1 MLVCR
6 VLFLD
11 TMSKV
16 RGRPRASGDSK
27 SRQETEV
34 EILRAAAKLFGT
46 VGYSATST
54 RLIADTAGLRQASI
68 YHYFK
73 AKQDMLLA
81 LLLQTVT
88 PSLEAATK
96 LLESSHSPASRLWS
110 LCEFDSNL
118 LASDPDNLGA
128 LYLLPESNDAGLDEF
143 RLMRKDLQAAY
154 LKLVA
159 MVMHVDEKASAA
171 QAVMVMALVE
181 SVILSRRDQ
190 QVIPVS
196 NLPAAIADSA
206 LRMLGMNE
214 TAISE
219 ARAEAAT
226 F

>member
-1 MLVCR
+1 
-6 VLFLD
+6 
-11 TMSKV
+11 
-16 RGRPRASGDSK
+16 
-27 SRQETEV
+27 
-34 EILRAAAKLFGT
+34 
-46 VGYSATST
+46 
-54 RLIADTAGLRQASI
+54 
-68 YHYFK
+68 
-73 AKQDMLLA
+73 
-81 LLLQTVT
+81 
-88 PSLEAATK
+88 
-96 LLESSHSPASRLWS
+96 
-110 LCEFDSNL
+110 
-118 LASDPDNLGA
+118 
-128 LYLLPESNDAGLDEF
+128 
-143 RLMRKDLQAAY
+143 MRKDLQAAY

-219 ARAEAAT
+219 ARAEAAS

>member
-1 MLVCR
+1 
-6 VLFLD
+6 
-11 TMSKV
+11 MSKV

-27 SRQETEV
+27 SRQETEA

-88 PSLEAATK
+88 PSLDAATK
-96 LLESSHSPASRLWS
+96 LMAASHSPASRLWS

-128 LYLLPESNDAGLDEF
+128 LYLLPESNDVGLDEF
-143 RLMRKDLQAAY
+143 RLMRKDLQAVY
-154 LKLVA
+154 LTLVA
-159 MVMHVDEKASAA
+159 KVMNVTEKASAA

-206 LRMLGMNE
+206 LRMLGMNDA
-214 TAISE
+214 AITE

>member
-1 MLVCR
+1 M
-6 VLFLD
+6 LFLD

-27 SRQETEV
+27 SRQETEA
-34 EILRAAAKLFGT
+34 EILRAAAQLFGT

-96 LLESSHSPASRLWS
+96 LMASNHSPASRLWS

-143 RLMRKDLQAAY
+143 RLMRKDLQAVY
-154 LKLVA
+154 LTLVA
-159 MVMHVDEKASAA
+159 KVMNVDEKASAA

-206 LRMLGMNE
+206 LRMLGMNDA
-214 TAISE
+214 AITE